1 MHRARVLTAVFLLPL
16 VVLLI
21 LKGPENL
28 LLAMVTLLASL
39 GFYEYARMTALP
51 RGLFGLGLFSLWLLA
66 SSVFLENLSWSAGL
80 WIGLFLFAL
89 YFLRHFDQASF
100 LRLWALSLAGVLYV
114 ALGFFH
120 LFALTELSKGR
131 LWLLTLMAAVFG
143 TDTGAYYTGKALGRR
158 KLAPHI
164 SPGKTVE
171 GAIGGTLLG
180 TGLGTGLGLYF
191 GLVETKWL
199 LLVTFLV
206 SVVGQIGDLLESM
219 IKRAC
224 GVKDSGG
231 LLPGHGGILDRV
243 DALIFAA
250 PLLYW
255 FLVICLKLM

>member
-21 LKGPENL
+21 LKGPESL
-28 LLAMVTLLASL
+28 LLVVVILLASL
-39 GFYEYARMTALP
+39 GFHEYARMTALP
-51 RGLFGLGLFSLWLLA
+51 QGLFGLGLFSLWFLA
-66 SSVFLENLSWSAGL
+66 GGLFLKGLSWSAGL
-80 WIGLFLFAL
+80 WTGLFLSTL
-89 YFLRHFDQASF
+89 YFLKNFDKASF
-100 LRLWALSLAGVLYV
+100 LRLWALTLAGLLYI

-131 LWLLTLMAAVFG
+131 LWLLTLLAAVFG
-143 TDTGAYYTGKALGRR
+143 TDTGAYYVGKALGRH

-191 GLVETKWL
+191 GLAGSKWL
-199 LLVTFLV
+199 LMV
-206 SVVGQIGDLLESM
+206 SLFVSIVGQIGDLLESM

-224 GVKDSGG
+224 GVKDSGA

-255 FLVICLKLM
+255 FLVIFQKLM